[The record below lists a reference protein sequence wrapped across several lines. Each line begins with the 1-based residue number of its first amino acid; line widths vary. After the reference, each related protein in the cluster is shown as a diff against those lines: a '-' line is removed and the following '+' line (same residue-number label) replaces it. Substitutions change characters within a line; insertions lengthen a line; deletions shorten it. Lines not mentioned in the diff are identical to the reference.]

1 MVNFLRKFN
10 LWVVFFTLL
19 AYAAPF
25 ISPAKVSLF
34 LFFGLAF
41 PWLLLANVIFVLIWS
56 VSRIR
61 FWWFSALTLLV
72 GWMHLTAVFGVNFWK
87 NTEGGAKAENT
98 VRVLTYNTAD
108 FVMPYHKDK
117 LAGRNG
123 LNNFFKQQNPEII
136 CLQEGGDF
144 YEETLGRIAAFFP
157 FLSAYPY
164 QSRQLGNQTA
174 IYSRFPIVNEAK
186 LDGEKYGN
194 GCNFADIEIGTKKVR
209 VFTLHLT
216 SNSVSAMAEDL
227 AKSGEISDD
236 DSWLEF
242 GRMLKRV
249 RSTGIKRTRE
259 AEFIAAN
266 IQQSPY
272 PVIVCGDFNEIPVSY
287 VYKTLSNNLSDAFR
301 EAAFGFSSTYN
312 GKIPALKID
321 NILMSPSIEARNCK
335 IHSVKYSDHFPMTA
349 DLVF

>member
-1 MVNFLRKFN
+1 MVNFLRKLN

-25 ISPAKVSLF
+25 INPAKVSLF

-41 PWLLLANVIFVLIWS
+41 PWLLLANVIFIVIWS

-61 FWWFSALTLLV
+61 FWWFSAITLLA

-87 NTEGGAKAENT
+87 NREGGVKSENT

-117 LAGRNG
+117 LAGRKG
-123 LNNFFKQQNPEII
+123 LNTFFQEQDPEII

-144 YEETLGRIAAFFP
+144 NSGNLQRITAFFP
-157 FLSAYPY
+157 SLLSYPY
-164 QSRQLGNQTA
+164 QSRQLGNQIV
-174 IYSRFPIVNEAK
+174 IYSRFPIINEVK
-186 LDGEKYGN
+186 LEGEKNGN
-194 GCNFADIEIGTKKVR
+194 GCNYADIQIGTKKVR
-209 VFTLHLT
+209 VFGLHLT
-216 SNSVSAMAEDL
+216 SNSVSGIAEDL

-236 DSWLEF
+236 DSWLAF
-242 GRMLKRV
+242 ARMLKRV

-259 AEFIAAN
+259 AEFIASH

-301 EAAFGFSSTYN
+301 ESAFGFSSTYN

-321 NILMSPSIEARNCK
+321 NILMSPNIEARNCK
-335 IHSVKYSDHFPMTA
+335 IHGVKYSDHFPITA

>member
-1 MVNFLRKFN
+1 MVNFLRKLN

-61 FWWFSALTLLV
+61 FWWFSAFTLLV
-72 GWMHLTAVFGVNFWK
+72 GWMHLTAVFGINFWK
-87 NTEGGAKAENT
+87 NTVGEVNAENK

-117 LAGRNG
+117 LAGRNS
-123 LNNFFKQQNPEII
+123 LNNFFQQQNPEII

-144 YEETLGRIAAFFP
+144 NEGALQRIAAFFP
-157 FLSAYPY
+157 FLLSYPY
-164 QSRQLGNQTA
+164 QSRQVGNQA
-174 IYSRFPIVNEAK
+174 VIYSRFPIVGEGK
-186 LDGEKYGN
+186 LDGEKVGN
-194 GCNFADIEIGTKKVR
+194 GCNFADIQVGAKKVR
-209 VFTLHLT
+209 VFSLHLT
-216 SNSVSAMAEDL
+216 SSKVSGMADDL

-236 DSWLEF
+236 DSWLEL

-259 AEFIAAN
+259 AEFIASN

-321 NILMSPSIEARNCK
+321 NILLSPTIEARNCK
-335 IHSVKYSDHFPMTA
+335 IHSVRYSDHFPMTA